1 MSHPLKSFFRETLDC
16 TVYFSYSFTT
26 YRLALDTGSKIRV
39 SKGRNLKDCT
49 VNFSYSF
56 KHTVST
62 KDVWYKGI
70 TKIYHMK
77 KGTPITICWF
87 FGWGA
92 KI

>member
-1 MSHPLKSFFRETLDC
+1 M
-16 TVYFSYSFTT
+16 
-26 YRLALDTGSKIRV
+26 
-39 SKGRNLKDCT
+39 
-49 VNFSYSF
+49 NFSYSF